1 MRLHVLQLTQ
11 PLSLY
16 QGAACTGSGA
26 TGISYGISD
35 YRNHYCGKQ
44 DWRETA

>member
-11 PLSLY
+11 PLY

-26 TGISYGISD
+26 TGISDGISD
-35 YRNHYCGKQ
+35 YRNLYFSKQ
-44 DWRETA
+44 DWRESA